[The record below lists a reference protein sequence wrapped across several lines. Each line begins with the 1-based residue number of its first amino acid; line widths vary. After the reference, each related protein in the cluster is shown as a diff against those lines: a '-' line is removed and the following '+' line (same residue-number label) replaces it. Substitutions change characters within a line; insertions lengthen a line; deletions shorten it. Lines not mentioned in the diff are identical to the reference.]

1 MHFDQR
7 SALMAALALAVLL
20 AACSAAVEVLPQGE
34 ISLQTSEAE
43 AEQQAEVAETSEQ
56 ATVEVTIDAGQSV
69 AVQPAIFDLNALPMI
84 LPGSPDFHASRV
96 EDFQLASGR
105 LQLVEFFAYWCAV
118 CKAIAPTV
126 HGLENIYGG
135 HINFVYLDRD
145 DPNTLQFQEQLG
157 YIYQPH
163 FFLLDP
169 NGFVLAQWRGYV
181 DGVELQRA
189 LVSALQ

>member
-1 MHFDQR
+1 MHFDRR
-7 SALMAALALAVLL
+7 STLMAALALAVLL

-43 AEQQAEVAETSEQ
+43 AEQQAEVAEASEQ
-56 ATVEVTIDAGQSV
+56 ATVEVAIDAGQSV
-69 AVQPAIFDLNALPMI
+69 VVQPAIFDLNALPMI

-96 EDFQLASGR
+96 EDFALASGQV
-105 LQLVEFFAYWCAV
+105 QLVEFFAYWCAV

-126 HGLENIYGG
+126 HGLENIYGD

-145 DPNTLQFQEQLG
+145 DPNTFQFQEQLG

-169 NGFVLAQWRGYV
+169 NGFVLGQWRGYV